1 MPQARA
7 DGVNLHYEVVGE
19 GEPLVLVHGS
29 WNDHQ
34 SWQPAIEA
42 DLRASF
48 TVVTYDRRGHGR
60 SGNVA
65 GQGTRRQDEDDLAAL
80 IELLGHAPA
89 HVAGNSFGASIVLGL
104 AARRP
109 ELFRSI
115 TVHEPPLVGVVADD
129 PSSLAQLRPTMASIY
144 SAMDHLRKA
153 ENEQGARLFV
163 EEVALGPGT
172 WEQLPAPLRERFVT
186 YAQTWLDEQTDPAWA
201 VLDLD
206 RLSACT
212 MPVLLSRGSASP
224 TWFSTVLERLATA
237 MPQAQRQTFE
247 GAGHIPHMTH
257 PQEYTTALTRFIRAA
272 GADEPRP
279 GQ

>member
-1 MPQARA
+1 MPQVRA
-7 DGVNLHYEVVGE
+7 DDVNLYYEAVGE

-29 WNDHQ
+29 WNDHK

-48 TVVTYDRRGHGR
+48 TVITYDRRGHGR
-60 SGNVA
+60 SETA
-65 GQGTRRQDEDDLAAL
+65 PGQGTRRQDEDDLATL
-80 IELLGHAPA
+80 IEQLGPAPA
-89 HVAGNSFGASIVLGL
+89 HVAGNSFGTSIVLGL

-115 TVHEPPLVGVVADD
+115 TVHEPPLIGVVADD
-129 PSSLAQLRPTMASIY
+129 PDSMAQLQPTMTSFDAV
-144 SAMDHLRKA
+144 MDHLRNA

-163 EEVALGPGT
+163 EEVAMGPGM
-172 WEQLPAPLRERFVT
+172 WDQLPAALRETFVT
-186 YAQTWLDEQTDPAWA
+186 NAQTWLDEQTDPTWA

-206 RLSACT
+206 GLSACT
-212 MPVLLSRGSASP
+212 VPVLLSRGSASP
-224 TWFSTVLERLATA
+224 TWFSTVLERLAMA

-247 GAGHIPHMTH
+247 GAGHIPHVTH
-257 PQEYTTALTRFIRAA
+257 PQEYAAVLTRFIRAA
-272 GADEPRP
+272 GPDAPSP

>member
-1 MPQARA
+1 MPQVRA
-7 DGVNLHYEVVGE
+7 DSVNLYYEVVGE

-29 WNDHQ
+29 WSDHK
-34 SWQPAIEA
+34 SWQPAIGA

-48 TVVTYDRRGHGR
+48 TVVSYDRRGHGQSER
-60 SGNVA
+60 VP

-80 IELLGHAPA
+80 IEGLGHAPA

-109 ELFRSI
+109 ELFRSL
-115 TVHEPPLVGVVADD
+115 TVHEPPLVGVVAND
-129 PSSLAQLRPTMASIY
+129 PESMAQMQPTMAS
-144 SAMDHLRKA
+144 SDTVMDHLRKA

-163 EEVALGPGT
+163 EEVALGPGM
-172 WEQLPAPLRERFVT
+172 WDQLPAPLRETFVT
-186 YAQTWLDEQTDPAWA
+186 NAQTWLDEQSDPSWA

-206 RLSACT
+206 GLSACT

-224 TWFSTVLERLATA
+224 TWFSMVLERLAA
-237 MPQAQRQTFE
+237 ALPQAQRQTFE
-247 GAGHIPHMTH
+247 GAGHIPHVTH
-257 PQEYTTALTRFIRAA
+257 PQEYTTVLTGFIRAT
-272 GADEPRP
+272 GADEPVP